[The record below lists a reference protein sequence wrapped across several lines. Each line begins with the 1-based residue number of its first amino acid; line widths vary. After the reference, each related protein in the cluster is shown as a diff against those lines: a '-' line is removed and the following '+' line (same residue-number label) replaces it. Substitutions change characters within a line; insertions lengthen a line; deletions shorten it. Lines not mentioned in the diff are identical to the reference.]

1 MKMKELK
8 RVSGCLIAVCVLW
21 AGLLLTGCHSSEP
34 QFMDFPATPG
44 GTGKANTSA
53 PTSAPGGTGKA
64 NTSAPTPAP
73 VGTGKAN
80 TSAPTPAPVGIG
92 KTNTPAYSGYVKS
105 AKGTDAFQIGDVVTI
120 MFNSGDQNGP
130 QPHQE
135 AIKDDGRITPPF
147 IGSVVALGKS
157 PGELQYELQ
166 TNYNKLYVNMTVTVT
181 ARDRYYY
188 VSGEVK
194 APGAK
199 TYLGETDIIRAISN
213 AGDFTDF
220 ANKKKVR
227 LIRSNGK
234 TEIVNVIKAIEDPK
248 YNVPVFPNDRIV
260 VPRSIF

>member
-34 QFMDFPATPG
+34 QIMDFPATPV
-44 GTGKANTSA
+44 GTGKAN
-53 PTSAPGGTGKA
+53 
-64 NTSAPTPAP
+64 TPAP

-80 TSAPTPAPVGIG
+80 TPAPVGIG

>member
-8 RVSGCLIAVCVLW
+8 RVSGYLIAVCVLW

-34 QFMDFPATPG
+34 QFMDFPATPV
-44 GTGKANTSA
+44 GTGKAN
-53 PTSAPGGTGKA
+53 
-64 NTSAPTPAP
+64 TPAP

-80 TSAPTPAPVGIG
+80 TPAPVGTGKANTPAPVGIG

>member
-1 MKMKELK
+1 MKELK
-8 RVSGCLIAVCVLW
+8 RILGCLTAVCGIVW
-21 AGLLLTGCHSSEP
+21 VSLLLTGCQSSEP
-34 QFMDFPATPG
+34 KFMDFPSAPSAA
-44 GTGKANTSA
+44 TGKISTLPVA
-53 PTSAPGGTGKA
+53 PYTYTR
-64 NTSAPTPAP
+64 
-73 VGTGKAN
+73 
-80 TSAPTPAPVGIG
+80 
-92 KTNTPAYSGYVKS
+92 TNKNS
-105 AKGTDAFQIGDVVTI
+105 DIFQIGDVVTI

-135 AIKDDGRITPPF
+135 AIKDDGRITPPL
-147 IGSVVALGKS
+147 IGSVIALGKS

-166 TNYNKLYVNMTVTVT
+166 TNYNKYLRNTTITVT

-199 TYLGETDIIRAISN
+199 TYLGETDIIKAISN

-220 ANKKKVR
+220 ANRKKVR

-234 TEIVNVIKAIEDPK
+234 TEIIDVNKAIEDPQ
-248 YNVPVFPNDRIV
+248 YDVPVFPNDRIV